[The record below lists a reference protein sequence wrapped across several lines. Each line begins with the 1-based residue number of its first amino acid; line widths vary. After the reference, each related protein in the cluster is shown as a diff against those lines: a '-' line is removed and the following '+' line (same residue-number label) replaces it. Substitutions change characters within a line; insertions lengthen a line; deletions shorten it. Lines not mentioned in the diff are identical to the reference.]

1 MGYASSDARSRVP
14 GVLLHCGH
22 QNHHCPTGLRP
33 FLSFTKP
40 QIAARGLK
48 ADVWNNAVKKIM
60 FLTTYSIPELWGYN
74 PQSSD
79 SGKIQP
85 PKNDSYPLDPSSNTT
100 VCDGKL
106 PRYRKITHSNWSLSI
121 AILNLPKGDIL
132 KIWGSKVHQHVSVH
146 IVATSCIDG
155 IKCLFPFYQLL
166 FGHI

>member
-1 MGYASSDARSRVP
+1 M
-14 GVLLHCGH
+14 
-22 QNHHCPTGLRP
+22 
-33 FLSFTKP
+33 
-40 QIAARGLK
+40 
-48 ADVWNNAVKKIM
+48 
-60 FLTTYSIPELWGYN
+60 YSIPELWGYN

-85 PKNDSYPLDPSSNTT
+85 QKNDSYPLDPSSNTT

-132 KIWGSKVHQHVSVH
+132 KIWGPKVHQHVSVH

-166 FGHI
+166 FGHIWNLGIPTMGYTL